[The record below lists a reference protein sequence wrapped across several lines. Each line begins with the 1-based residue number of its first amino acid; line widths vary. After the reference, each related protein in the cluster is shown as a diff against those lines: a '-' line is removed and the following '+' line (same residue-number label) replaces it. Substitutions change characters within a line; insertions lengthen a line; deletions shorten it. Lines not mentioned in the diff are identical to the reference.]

1 MNIKSRLLSL
11 NKGKTALT
19 ALLILSGIFLLVI
32 SALPESPKTDM
43 GKSRLDTYV
52 ESTEKRLTSAVSAI
66 SGAGAVTV
74 FITAENTFETVY
86 ASNASI
92 NEGPSGKVTEK
103 TLAYA
108 GTSSYG
114 SEPVIVK
121 ELCPAIKGVLIV
133 CEGGNDPSV
142 KEDIINSVSIALG
155 ISKNKIHVT
164 GGNS

>member
-1 MNIKSRLLSL
+1 MNIKSRLLTT
-11 NKGKTALT
+11 NIRKNALT
-19 ALLILSGIFLLVI
+19 ALLVICGIVLLVI
-32 SALPESPKTDM
+32 SALPVKEKS
-43 GKSRLDTYV
+43 GSEKSRLDIYV

-66 SGAGAVTV
+66 QGAGKSRV
-74 FITAENTFETVY
+74 FISAENTFETVY
-86 ASNASI
+86 ANNASI

-103 TLAYA
+103 SLAYA
-108 GTSSYG
+108 GNSSYT
-114 SEPVIVK
+114 SEPVVVK
-121 ELCPAIKGVLIV
+121 ELCPAIKGVLVV